1 MKQVIINVSKE
12 GFIMKIQIYGKNIE
26 VTPAMEE
33 RINTKLKNLEKYSMI
48 GEDDLASVVVRVY
61 PRKKEQKIEVTIP
74 TKYAILRAEVT
85 DNDLYNAIDQVVD
98 RLEGQ
103 IRKQKT
109 RLSRKNKE
117 GLGAAFADEQ
127 IALLSDEYDESE
139 DVLVKTKSIN
149 PEEMNLDDA
158 ITQMEL
164 LSHSFFIYR
173 DDENGDIAVVYKRH
187 DGGYGLI
194 ETE

>member
-1 MKQVIINVSKE
+1 
-12 GFIMKIQIYGKNIE
+12 MKIQIHGKNIE
-26 VTPAMEE
+26 VTPAIEE
-33 RINTKLKNLEKYSMI
+33 RITTKLASLEKYSMI
-48 GEDDLASVVVRVY
+48 AEEDVASVVVRVY

-74 TKYAILRAEVT
+74 TKYAILRAEVVG
-85 DNDLYNAIDQVVD
+85 DDLYSAVDLAVD

-117 GLGAAFADEQ
+117 GLAAAFADEEIQ
-127 IALLSDEYDESE
+127 LLSEYDESE
-139 DVLVKTKSIN
+139 DVLVKTKSIE
-149 PEEMNLDDA
+149 PEEMSLDEA

-164 LSHSFFIYR
+164 LSHSFFIYL
-173 DDENGDIAVVYKRH
+173 DDETSDVAVVYKRH
-187 DGGYGLI
+187 NGGYGLI